1 MEMNLDQ
8 NTCIALARGY
18 RAVLEAQDAGMRRL
32 EKYLNRKPDAD
43 IKDEDG
49 YLTTSEKAYNY
60 FKDARMVGDH
70 WAVHFTSGEV
80 YPKILK
86 NGFSHGTSVLDHLA
100 YTSQY
105 PGRRTKQGWLFALPI
120 DTAYLKHYDM
130 AYGECAFLIKTD
142 GVIAKHVGER
152 DVEMLFRRKDVK
164 ETVPFRYD
172 REKKKWVVEIPGTK
186 PEEFKTIGEVVDK
199 YAK

>member
-1 MEMNLDQ
+1 MEMKLDQ

-18 RAVLEAQDAGMRRL
+18 RAVLEAQDAGMKRL

-43 IKDEDG
+43 IKDDDG

-60 FKDARMVGDH
+60 FKDARVVGDH
-70 WAVHFTSGEV
+70 WAVHFTNDEV

-130 AYGECAFLIKTD
+130 AYGECAFLIKAD

-172 REKKKWVVEIPGTK
+172 REKKKWIVEIPGTRT
-186 PEEFKTIGEVVDK
+186 EEFKTIGEVVDK
-199 YAK
+199 YAR

>member
-1 MEMNLDQ
+1 MEMKLDQ

-18 RAVLEAQDAGMRRL
+18 RAVLEAQDAGMKRL

-60 FKDARMVGDH
+60 FKDARVVGDH
-70 WAVHFTSGEV
+70 WAVHFTSDEV

-86 NGFSHGTSVLDHLA
+86 DGFSHGTSVLDHLA

-105 PGRRTKQGWLFALPI
+105 PGGRTKQGWLFALPI

-130 AYGECAFLIKTD
+130 AYGECAFLIKAD